1 MLLKFL
7 KDKEYPATVD
17 TFAELLVQVFGANKQ
32 NLRVV
37 LPGFAA
43 LDLLFSND
51 AFAPLQNFET
61 MLKLLALVE
70 AEIAKTKDAKKLLA
84 AISVFCGFLSFEGEV
99 RGRALSVIMGLLA
112 SAFPKV
118 RKETAQQ
125 LYISLL
131 ALEGVVS
138 EENQQEAESLLV
150 DTQW

>member
-1 MLLKFL
+1 MLKFL
-7 KDKEYPATVD
+7 KDKASPATVD
-17 TFAELLVQVFGANKQ
+17 AFAELLVQVFAANKQ
-32 NLRVV
+32 NSRVV

-51 AFAPLQNFET
+51 AFAPLQNFEA

-70 AEIAKTKDAKKLLA
+70 AEMAKTKDAKKLLA

-99 RGRALSVIMGLLA
+99 RHRALTVITLLLV
-112 SAFPKV
+112 STFPKV

-125 LYISLL
+125 LYVSLL
-131 ALEGVVS
+131 ALEGVLK
-138 EENQQEAESLLV
+138 EEHQEEAESILV